1 MLIAVDIKFF
11 TCVLKS
17 GDTSY
22 PSYSPVNY
30 AYGAVEDVSREKSAR
45 GLLTLVLFEYDVLS
59 CSREYDKAT
68 TIRYDL
74 LRASYEKRIN
84 TKIVENS

>member
-45 GLLTLVLFEYDVLS
+45 GLLTLVLFEYDMLS

-68 TIRYDL
+68 TIYDTI
-74 LRASYEKRIN
+74 SYERRTRNELTRKL
-84 TKIVENS
+84 